1 MEMKEE
7 IFYSLNKK
15 YFKLI
20 KVILLIIGIFLNPL
34 FYMCF
39 FNVIEPF
46 LNLFG
51 VILPELTYIHYFF
64 ISPIFLF
71 FSSILQRR
79 KYDSEYERFLD
90 MVSMWFTSYLN
101 KSISLIV
108 ISILN
113 FIVF

>member
-1 MEMKEE
+1 MKIDEE

-20 KVILLIIGIFLNPL
+20 EVILLIVGLFLNPL

-46 LNLFG
+46 LSLFG
-51 VILPELTYIHYFF
+51 IILPELTYIHYFF

-71 FSSILQRR
+71 FSSLLNRK
-79 KYDSEYERFLD
+79 KYDTEYERFLD
-90 MVSMWFTSYLN
+90 MLSMWFSSILN

>member
-1 MEMKEE
+1 MKIDEE

-20 KVILLIIGIFLNPL
+20 EVILLIVGLFLNPL

-46 LNLFG
+46 LSLFG
-51 VILPELTYIHYFF
+51 IILPELTYIHYFF

-71 FSSILQRR
+71 FSSLLNRK
-79 KYDSEYERFLD
+79 KYDTEYERFLD
-90 MVSMWFTSYLN
+90 MLSMWFSSILN
-101 KSISLIV
+101 KSISLIE